1 MEPRAHEKPESER
14 NPDLQVAPP
23 IHEILQN
30 LAKVE
35 RLWPEDA
42 AALIPQIEKHRTDAN
57 AITQALDQLAEGDLS
72 TEAKTKYYNATS
84 ELLQNPELKRLA
96 LFLPFETFP
105 SPGETS
111 IAADNFRENYLE
123 VWSDLLF
130 CQDVRAN
137 FNDGDVLEPDARS
150 SDPERVVK
158 AAHLTPWL
166 VKQGLV
172 ESSEVIDFVKQVDD
186 EILTH
191 SLLDTQALLEDWH
204 LLDEEDRNTLKQ
216 LAAALPPQPTPPPP
230 KYISKARAN
239 WLAKKA
245 QGITRPNHR
254 LRDLAQPFSTRE
266 NTLQSEIAYTENLAA
281 QLNPEIT
288 FGVIC
293 LGGSRV
299 KGYGQPGSDIDLW
312 APTRSAHKI
321 TTPSI
326 LFTNSAISEKLTDDQ
341 VHAIPFSQITEQ
353 LPRFAA
359 LFNTFWVGSPK
370 NIENLQRKLLPHY
383 FHEKDPSVR
392 SFTTERLEQDL
403 LEYRLMHKGYPAFY
417 PDSNPEYKKYPTID
431 GASAFYET
439 SYRILATKLFALNIF
454 IPKLEN

>member
-1 MEPRAHEKPESER
+1 MEPKAHEKPESER
-14 NPDLQVAPP
+14 NPDLQAVPP
-23 IHEILQN
+23 IHEIPQDP
-30 LAKVE
+30 AKVE
-35 RLWPEDA
+35 HLWPEDA
-42 AALIPQIEKHRTDAN
+42 TALIPQIEKHRTDAN
-57 AITQALDQLAEGDLS
+57 AITEALNQLSAGDL
-72 TEAKTKYYNATS
+72 TAETKTRYYNATS

-105 SPGETS
+105 NPEETS
-111 IAADNFRENYLE
+111 AAADNFRENYLE
-123 VWSDLLF
+123 AWSDLLF

-137 FNDGDVLEPDARS
+137 FNDGDVLEPDARP

-172 ESSEVIDFVKQVDD
+172 ESGEVINFVKRVDD
-186 EILTH
+186 EILTR
-191 SLLDTQALLEDWH
+191 SLLDTQPLLEDWH
-204 LLDEEDRNTLKQ
+204 LLNKKEKYVLKQ

-230 KYISKARAN
+230 KYISEARAN

-245 QGITRPNHR
+245 QGITRPNQP

-266 NTLQSEIAYTENLAA
+266 NTFQSEIAYTQNLAA
-281 QLNPEIT
+281 QLNPETT

-299 KGYGQPGSDIDLW
+299 KGYGQPDSDIDLW
-312 APTRSAHKI
+312 APTKPEYKI
-321 TTPSI
+321 TQSA

-341 VHAIPFSQITEQ
+341 IHTIPFSQITKQ
-353 LPRFAA
+353 LPRFAT
-359 LFNTFWVGSPK
+359 LLNTFWIGSPE
-370 NIENLQRKLLPHY
+370 NVENLQRELLPHY
-383 FHEKDPSVR
+383 FREKDPDVR

-417 PDSNPEYKKYPTID
+417 PDSNPEYKKHPTID

-439 SYRILATKLFALNIF
+439 SYRILATKLFVRNIF
-454 IPKLEN
+454 IPKLES